1 MSVVPEA
8 GHGAAAM
15 IELIDEVTRLRGRV
29 FVANKQAHGAPEMG
43 GLQWLVLS
51 AVVGARDAPTVARIG
66 RSLGHPRQSI
76 QRLADELVQ
85 RGLIALK
92 DNPEHAR
99 ARLLAP
105 TVAGRALHGEQTRR
119 SLHWAARIAGG
130 LDLTVLEHT
139 IETLR
144 LLRQR
149 IEADYKNTTAA
160 PGASVTE
167 ESPRP

>member
-1 MSVVPEA
+1 MSTFPDSEPHAVAQPCA
-8 GHGAAAM
+8 SAL

-29 FVANKQAHGAPEMG
+29 FAVHKQGNDATQMG

-51 AVVGARDAPTVARIG
+51 AVVGAREAPTVARIG

-85 RGLIALK
+85 RGLIAQQ

-99 ARLLAP
+99 ARLLVP
-105 TVAGRALHGEQTRR
+105 TLAGSALHQAQ
-119 SLHWAARIAGG
+119 SLHSLDWAARIVGD
-130 LDLTVLEHT
+130 LDLTALEHS
-139 IETLR
+139 IATLR

-149 IEADYKNTTAA
+149 IEADYKNTPLKGSAL
-160 PGASVTE
+160 
-167 ESPRP
+167 